1 MSLSDL
7 GGMQG
12 AAIKQMVTNSLTL
25 KALKVINKTGKF
37 GNNNNEDSDNFEDLS
52 AVQKQM
58 EESGNEETDFDPG
71 AKDQDLNKRI
81 FMNKYGVKI
90 DLPSQYVLDAKI
102 YPVDINYCIKVVK
115 HSLPNPEQALRYYK
129 SG

>member
-90 DLPSQYVLDAKI
+90 DLPS
-102 YPVDINYCIKVVK
+102 
-115 HSLPNPEQALRYYK
+115 
-129 SG
+129 